1 MTVIATAGH
10 VDHGK
15 SSLVQALT
23 GTDPDRWEE
32 EKRRG
37 MTIDLGFA
45 HTVLPSGAVASF
57 IDVPGHIRFLRNMLA
72 GVGAIDACVLV
83 VDAKEGWMPQ
93 TEEHFQILKLL
104 GVANGVVALTKID
117 LIDGDL
123 ENIRR
128 REIAEH
134 TSESFLADAE
144 IVATSVTTKLGLDKL
159 RGVLDQLMTQT
170 SSRTSSLASSSASSL
185 VNSLA
190 SQRPRLWID
199 RAFTTKGAGTVVTG
213 TLIDGSIQVG
223 DELVV
228 VRNQQKVRV
237 REIQQHEQT
246 VTKLDRSHR
255 CALNIVGISHEEISR
270 GDALVNLKQWKPTA
284 MFDASLRIVPGLK
297 HRVTRRGSYSVYIG
311 AGEFSAK
318 IRLIGTREL
327 NADEQG
333 YVRIAIDSSLALMPG
348 DRYILRESG
357 RQETIGGGEVLD
369 IHPILRVS
377 RAKPDRSLDRL
388 IAEHGWITV
397 GEFELL
403 TAQRMPAVVGEW
415 LTTPALYD
423 ALRKNLA
430 MQLAKNPDGIEISRL
445 KSHEQAVVATL
456 PEVVIEMGRA
466 RIKGANSIADHP
478 YAGLFA
484 HAGVTPPDTKTLDR
498 NIVRQLVQRGLLVDV
513 DGTVF
518 HITALETARLKVI
531 EILNQNPNGFTVSQ
545 FREYLGITRKHA
557 VPLLEA
563 LDSRG
568 ITKRLDDLRV
578 GGARLAS

>member
-15 SSLVQALT
+15 SSLVRALT

-45 HTVLPSGAVASF
+45 FTVLPSGAVASF

-104 GVANGVVALTKID
+104 GVANGVVALSKID
-117 LIDGDL
+117 LIDGEL

-128 REIAEH
+128 REI
-134 TSESFLADAE
+134 SERTNGSFLANAE
-144 IVATSVTTKLGLDKL
+144 IIATSVPTNLGLDKL
-159 RGVLDQLMTQT
+159 CSALDQLI
-170 SSRTSSLASSSASSL
+170 SPSASP
-185 VNSLA
+185 LA

-213 TLIDGSIQVG
+213 TLIDGCLQVG
-223 DELVV
+223 DELAV

-246 VTKLDRSHR
+246 VTKLDHSHR
-255 CALNIVGISHEEISR
+255 CALNLVGISHEEISR

-284 MFDASLRIVPGLK
+284 MFDASLRVVPSLK
-297 HRVTRRGSYSVYIG
+297 HRVTRRGSYSIYIG

-333 YVRIAIDSSLALMPG
+333 CVRIAIDSSLALMPG

-397 GEFELL
+397 SDFELL
-403 TAQRMPAVVGEW
+403 TSQRLPAVVGEW
-415 LTTPALYD
+415 LTTPALHEG
-423 ALRKNLA
+423 LRKDLA
-430 MQLAKNPDGIEISRL
+430 MQLAKNPDGIEVSRL
-445 KSHEQAVVATL
+445 KTYEQAVVATL

-466 RIKGANSIADHP
+466 RIKGANSITDHP

-498 NIVRQLVQRGLLVDV
+498 NVIRQLVQRGLLVDV

-518 HITALETARLKVI
+518 HISALETARHKVV

-545 FREYLGITRKHA
+545 FREHLGITRKHA

-563 LDSRG
+563 LDRRG
-568 ITKRLDDLRV
+568 ITRRTDDLRV
-578 GGARLAS
+578 GGARLAN

>member
-117 LIDGDL
+117 LIDGAL
-123 ENIRR
+123 ENIRL

-134 TSESFLADAE
+134 TSESFLANAE
-144 IVATSVTTKLGLDKL
+144 IVATSVTKQLGLDKL
-159 RGVLDQLMTQT
+159 RSALDQLMTQT
-170 SSRTSSLASSSASSL
+170 SSSASSPA
-185 VNSLA
+185 SSPA

-213 TLIDGSIQVG
+213 PLIDGSIQVS

-255 CALNIVGISHEEISR
+255 CALNLAGISHEEISR
-270 GDALVNLKQWKPTA
+270 GDALVNIKQWKPTA

-318 IRLIGTREL
+318 IRLIGAREL

-333 YVRIAIDSSLALMPG
+333 CVRIAIDSSLALMPG

-397 GEFELL
+397 GDFELL
-403 TAQRMPAVVGEW
+403 TAQRIPAVVGEW

-423 ALRKNLA
+423 ALRKDLA
-430 MQLAKNPDGIEISRL
+430 MQLAKNPDGIEVSRL
-445 KSHEQAVVATL
+445 KLHEQAVVATL

-466 RIKGANSIADHP
+466 RIKGANSIVDHP

-498 NIVRQLVQRGLLVDV
+498 NIIRQLVQRGLLVDV

-563 LDSRG
+563 LDSRA
-568 ITKRLDDLRV
+568 ITKRSDDLRV

>member
-1 MTVIATAGH
+1 
-10 VDHGK
+10 
-15 SSLVQALT
+15 
-23 GTDPDRWEE
+23 
-32 EKRRG
+32 

-45 HTVLPSGAVASF
+45 SMVLPSGAIASF

-104 GVANGVVALTKID
+104 GVACGVVALTKMD
-117 LIDGDL
+117 LIDEAL

-134 TSESFLADAE
+134 TSGSFLANSE
-144 IVATSVTTKLGLDKL
+144 IIATSVTTQVGLNKF
-159 RGVLDQLMTQT
+159 RTALDELV
-170 SSRTSSLASSSASSL
+170 ASDPLKNNLIASH
-185 VNSLA
+185 
-190 SQRPRLWID
+190 RPRLWID
-199 RAFTTKGAGTVVTG
+199 RSFTAKGAGTVVTG
-213 TLIDGSIQVG
+213 TLIDGSLHVG

-228 VRNQQKVRV
+228 VRTQQTVRI
-237 REIQQHEQT
+237 REIQQHEKAIT
-246 VTKLDRSHR
+246 TLDDGNR
-255 CALNIVGISHEEISR
+255 CALNLVGISHEEISR
-270 GDALVNLKQWKPTA
+270 GDALVNVKQWKPTA
-284 MFDASLRIVPGLK
+284 MFDASLRIVPSLK

-318 IRLIGTREL
+318 IRLIGVREL

-333 YVRIAIDSSLALMPG
+333 CVRIAIDSSLALKPG

-377 RAKPDRSLDRL
+377 RAKPDRSLERL
-388 IAEHGWITV
+388 IAEHGWIT
-397 GEFELL
+397 GSDFELL
-403 TAQRMPAVVGEW
+403 TAQRLPAVVGEW
-415 LTTPALYD
+415 LTTPELYD
-423 ALRKNLA
+423 TLRKDLA
-430 MQLAKNPDGIEISRL
+430 LQLSKNPDGIEVSRL
-445 KSHEQAVVATL
+445 KTHEQAVIATL

-466 RIKGANSIADHP
+466 RIKGANSISDHP

-484 HAGVTPPDTKTLDR
+484 HAGVTPPDTKNLDR
-498 NIVRQLVQRGLLVDV
+498 NIVRQLVHRGLLVDV

-518 HITALETARLKVI
+518 HITAIETARLKVI
-531 EILNQNPNGFTVSQ
+531 EILNQSPNGFTVSQ
-545 FREYLGITRKHA
+545 FREHLGITRKHA

-563 LDSRG
+563 LDGRG

>member
-15 SSLVQALT
+15 SSLVRALT

-45 HTVLPSGAVASF
+45 STVLPSGAIASF

-104 GVANGVVALTKID
+104 GVACGVVALTKID
-117 LIDGDL
+117 LIDEAL

-134 TSESFLADAE
+134 TSGSFLANSE
-144 IVATSVTTKLGLDKL
+144 IIATSITTQLGLDKL
-159 RGVLDQLMTQT
+159 RSALDQLMAQT
-170 SSRTSSLASSSASSL
+170 TSATSSLASPLTSSS
-185 VNSLA
+185 A

-199 RAFTTKGAGTVVTG
+199 RSFTAKGAGTVVTG
-213 TLIDGSIQVG
+213 TLIDGSLHVG

-228 VRNQQKVRV
+228 VRTQQTVRI
-237 REIQQHEQT
+237 REIQQHEKAIT
-246 VTKLDRSHR
+246 TLDDGNR
-255 CALNIVGISHEEISR
+255 CALNLVGISHEEISR
-270 GDALVNLKQWKPTA
+270 GDALVNVKQWKPTA
-284 MFDASLRIVPGLK
+284 MFDASLRIVPSLK

-318 IRLIGTREL
+318 IRLIGVREL

-333 YVRIAIDSSLALMPG
+333 CVRIAIDSSLALKPG
-348 DRYILRESG
+348 DRYILRDSG

-377 RAKPDRSLDRL
+377 RAKPDRSLERL

-397 GEFELL
+397 SDFELL
-403 TAQRMPAVVGEW
+403 TAQR
-415 LTTPALYD
+415 
-423 ALRKNLA
+423 
-430 MQLAKNPDGIEISRL
+430 
-445 KSHEQAVVATL
+445 L
-456 PEVVIEMGRA
+456 P
-466 RIKGANSIADHP
+466 
-478 YAGLFA
+478 
-484 HAGVTPPDTKTLDR
+484 
-498 NIVRQLVQRGLLVDV
+498 
-513 DGTVF
+513 
-518 HITALETARLKVI
+518 
-531 EILNQNPNGFTVSQ
+531 
-545 FREYLGITRKHA
+545 
-557 VPLLEA
+557 
-563 LDSRG
+563 
-568 ITKRLDDLRV
+568 
-578 GGARLAS
+578 

>member
-15 SSLVQALT
+15 SSLVRALT

-45 HTVLPSGAVASF
+45 SMVLPSGAVASF

-104 GVANGVVALTKID
+104 GVACGVVALTKID
-117 LIDGDL
+117 LIDEAL

-134 TSESFLADAE
+134 TSGSFLANSK
-144 IVATSVTTKLGLDKL
+144 IIATSVTTQVGLDKF
-159 RGVLDQLMTQT
+159 RTALDELV
-170 SSRTSSLASSSASSL
+170 ASDPLKNNLIARH
-185 VNSLA
+185 
-190 SQRPRLWID
+190 RPRLWID
-199 RAFTTKGAGTVVTG
+199 RSFTAKGAGTVVTG
-213 TLIDGSIQVG
+213 TLIDGSLHVG

-228 VRNQQKVRV
+228 VRTQQTVRI
-237 REIQQHEQT
+237 REIQQHEKAIT
-246 VTKLDRSHR
+246 TLDDGNR
-255 CALNIVGISHEEISR
+255 CALNLVGISHEEISR
-270 GDALVNLKQWKPTA
+270 GDALVNVKQWKPTA
-284 MFDASLRIVPGLK
+284 MFDASLRIVPSLK

-318 IRLIGTREL
+318 IRLIGVREL

-333 YVRIAIDSSLALMPG
+333 CVRIAIDSSLALKPG

-377 RAKPDRSLDRL
+377 RAKPDRSLERL

-397 GEFELL
+397 SDFELL
-403 TAQRMPAVVGEW
+403 TAQRLPAVVGEW
-415 LTTPALYD
+415 LTTPELYD
-423 ALRKNLA
+423 ALRKDLA
-430 MQLAKNPDGIEISRL
+430 LQLSKNPDGIEVSRL
-445 KSHEQAVVATL
+445 KTHEQAVIATL

-466 RIKGANSIADHP
+466 RIKGANSISDHP

-484 HAGVTPPDTKTLDR
+484 HAGVTPPDTKNLDR
-498 NIVRQLVQRGLLVDV
+498 NIVRQLVHRGLLVDV

-518 HITALETARLKVI
+518 HITAIETARLKVI
-531 EILNQNPNGFTVSQ
+531 EILNQSPNGFTVSQ

>member
-15 SSLVQALT
+15 SSLVRALT

-45 HTVLPSGAVASF
+45 FTVLPSGAVASF

-104 GVANGVVALTKID
+104 GVANGVVALSKID
-117 LIDGDL
+117 LIDGEL

-128 REIAEH
+128 REI
-134 TSESFLADAE
+134 SERTNGSFLANAE
-144 IVATSVTTKLGLDKL
+144 IIATSVTTNLGLDKL
-159 RGVLDQLMTQT
+159 CGALDQLISQ
-170 SSRTSSLASSSASSL
+170 SASPLASPLASQP
-185 VNSLA
+185 A

-213 TLIDGSIQVG
+213 TLIDGCLQVG
-223 DELVV
+223 DELAV

-246 VTKLDRSHR
+246 VTKLDHSHR
-255 CALNIVGISHEEISR
+255 CALNLVGISHEEISR
-270 GDALVNLKQWKPTA
+270 GDVLVNLKQWKPTA
-284 MFDASLRIVPGLK
+284 MFDASLRVVPSLK
-297 HRVTRRGSYSVYIG
+297 HRVTRRGSYSIYIG

-318 IRLIGTREL
+318 IRLIGAREL

-333 YVRIAIDSSLALMPG
+333 CVRIAIDSSLALMPG

-397 GEFELL
+397 SDLELL
-403 TAQRMPAVVGEW
+403 TSQRLPAVVGEW
-415 LTTPALYD
+415 LTTPALHD
-423 ALRKNLA
+423 ALRKDLA
-430 MQLAKNPDGIEISRL
+430 MQLAKNPDGIEVSRL
-445 KSHEQAVVATL
+445 KTYEQAVVATL

-466 RIKGANSIADHP
+466 RIKGANSITDHP

-498 NIVRQLVQRGLLVDV
+498 NVIRQLVQRGLLVDV

-518 HITALETARLKVI
+518 HISALETARHKVI

-545 FREYLGITRKHA
+545 FREHLGITRKHA

-563 LDSRG
+563 LDRRG
-568 ITKRLDDLRV
+568 ITRRTDDLRV
-578 GGARLAS
+578 GGARLAN

>member
-134 TSESFLADAE
+134 TSESFLANAE
-144 IVATSVTTKLGLDKL
+144 IIATSVTKTLGLDKL
-159 RGVLDQLMTQT
+159 RSALDQLMTQT
-170 SSRTSSLASSSASSL
+170 SSSASSPA
-185 VNSLA
+185 SSPA

-255 CALNIVGISHEEISR
+255 CALNLAGISHEEISR
-270 GDALVNLKQWKPTA
+270 GDALVNIKQWKPTA

-297 HRVTRRGSYSVYIG
+297 HKVTRRGSYSVYIG

-318 IRLIGTREL
+318 IRLIGAREL

-333 YVRIAIDSSLALMPG
+333 CVRIAIDSSLALMPG

-397 GEFELL
+397 GDFELL

-423 ALRKNLA
+423 ALRKDLA
-430 MQLAKNPDGIEISRL
+430 MQLAKNPDGIEVSRL
-445 KSHEQAVVATL
+445 KLHEQAVVATL

-466 RIKGANSIADHP
+466 RIKGANSIVDHP

-563 LDSRG
+563 LDSRA
-568 ITKRLDDLRV
+568 ITKRSDDLRV
-578 GGARLAS
+578 GGARLVN

>member
-15 SSLVQALT
+15 SSLVRALT

-37 MTIDLGFA
+37 VTIDLGFA
-45 HTVLPSGAVASF
+45 ATVLPSGAVASF

-104 GVANGVVALTKID
+104 GVACGVVALTKID
-117 LIDGDL
+117 LIDEAL

-128 REIAEH
+128 REIVEH
-134 TSESFLADAE
+134 TSGSFLANSE
-144 IVATSVTTKLGLDKL
+144 IIATSVTTQIGLDKF
-159 RGVLDQLMTQT
+159 RTALDALVAGD
-170 SSRTSSLASSSASSL
+170 SLQN
-185 VNSLA
+185 NSIA
-190 SQRPRLWID
+190 TQRPRLWID

-213 TLIDGSIQVG
+213 TLIDGSLHVG

-228 VRNQQKVRV
+228 VRTQQTVRI
-237 REIQQHEQT
+237 REIQQHEKAIT
-246 VTKLDRSHR
+246 TLDDGNR
-255 CALNIVGISHEEISR
+255 CALNLVGISHEEISR
-270 GDALVNLKQWKPTA
+270 GDALVNVKQWKPTA
-284 MFDASLRIVPGLK
+284 MFDASLRIVPSLK

-318 IRLIGTREL
+318 IRLIGVREL

-333 YVRIAIDSSLALMPG
+333 CVRIAIDSSLALKPG

-369 IHPILRVS
+369 IQPILRVS
-377 RAKPDRSLDRL
+377 RAKPDRSLERL

-397 GEFELL
+397 SDFELL
-403 TAQRMPAVVGEW
+403 TAQRLPAVVGEW
-415 LTTPALYD
+415 LTTPELYD
-423 ALRKNLA
+423 TLRKDLA
-430 MQLAKNPDGIEISRL
+430 LQLSKNPDGIEVSRL
-445 KSHEQAVVATL
+445 KTHEQAVVATL

-466 RIKGANSIADHP
+466 RIKGANSISDHP

-484 HAGVTPPDTKTLDR
+484 HAGVTPPDTKNLDR
-498 NIVRQLVQRGLLVDV
+498 NIVRQLVHRGLLVDV

-518 HITALETARLKVI
+518 HITAIETARLNVI
-531 EILNQNPNGFTVSQ
+531 EILNQSPNGFTVSQ
-545 FREYLGITRKHA
+545 FREHLGITRKHA

-563 LDSRG
+563 LDGRG

>member
-15 SSLVQALT
+15 SSLVRALT

-45 HTVLPSGAVASF
+45 ATVLPSGAVASF

-72 GVGAIDACVLV
+72 GVGAIDGCVLV

-104 GVANGVVALTKID
+104 GVACGVVALTKID
-117 LIDGDL
+117 LIDEAL

-128 REIAEH
+128 SEIAEH
-134 TSESFLADAE
+134 TSGSFLANSE
-144 IVATSVTTKLGLDKL
+144 IIATSVTTQLGLDKL
-159 RGVLDQLMTQT
+159 RSALDQLIARTT
-170 SSRTSSLASSSASSL
+170 LVTSSLAS
-185 VNSLA
+185 SLA

-213 TLIDGSIQVG
+213 TLIDGSLQVG

-228 VRNQQKVRV
+228 VRNQQKVRI

-255 CALNIVGISHEEISR
+255 CALNLVGISHEEISR
-270 GDALVNLKQWKPTA
+270 GDALVNVKQWKPTA
-284 MFDASLRIVPGLK
+284 MFDASLRIVPSLK

-318 IRLIGTREL
+318 IRLIGVREL

-333 YVRIAIDSSLALMPG
+333 CVRIAIDSSLALMPG

-377 RAKPDRSLDRL
+377 RAKPDRSLERL

-397 GEFELL
+397 SDFELL
-403 TAQRMPAVVGEW
+403 TAQRLPAVVGEW
-415 LTTPALYD
+415 LTSPALYD
-423 ALRKNLA
+423 RLRKDLA
-430 MQLAKNPDGIEISRL
+430 MQLSKNPDGVEVSRL
-445 KSHEQAVVATL
+445 KTHEQAVVATL
-456 PEVVIEMGRA
+456 PEVIIEMGRA
-466 RIKGANSIADHP
+466 RIKGANSISDHP

-518 HITALETARLKVI
+518 HITAIETARLKVI

-545 FREYLGITRKHA
+545 FREHLGITRKHA